1 MSKQYFVIG
10 DADEMGLDELV
21 ELLTRHYQ
29 DDTLRLVS
37 DPDLAT
43 HYLIVARS
51 DGDVQLKSCSAAGFG
66 QLPDLPVVLVMT
78 EFRGLPDIT
87 ITEISLECAMGPE
100 RPTPEVNHAF

>member
-10 DADEMGLDELV
+10 DAGALGLDELV
-21 ELLTRHYQ
+21 ELLTRHYR

-37 DPDLAT
+37 NPEQAT

-51 DGDVQLKSCSAAGFG
+51 DGDVQLQSCSAAGLG

-87 ITEISLECAMGPE
+87 ITEISLECAMGVE
-100 RPTPEVNHAF
+100 RPAPEVNHAF

>member
-1 MSKQYFVIG
+1 MSKTFYVIG
-10 DADEMGLDELV
+10 EADDMALDELV

-29 DDTLRLVS
+29 DDTMRLVS
-37 DPDLAT
+37 DSSLAT

-51 DGDVQLKSCSAAGFG
+51 DGDVQLKSCSAAGLG

-87 ITEISLECAMGPE
+87 ITEISLECAMGPK